1 MDEKSYA
8 DSIRK
13 WRQEYAQK
21 LMSPEGWLAIS
32 GLFWLDQGENRMG
45 AHPSNRIILPPR
57 SAPEYSGTFFLRERE
72 VTLQAA
78 EGVEMT
84 VSDQLVTTTQ
94 LAIDSYGSSEWISLN
109 DLKLSVIQRGARY
122 GVRIYDKN
130 HPQLKQFVVL
140 RWFPIQPEYCIEAQ
154 FIPFAEP
161 KSMSIVNVLGDTLE
175 MESPG
180 YAEFSLQGQVCR
192 LHAVPVE
199 ESDRLWF
206 LFQDVTST
214 DATYPGG
221 RFLTTEPPQGNMIT
235 LDFNKAH
242 NPPCAYTDFA
252 TCPLPPPVNRLPVR
266 VSSGESRYPRPV
278 SHG

>member
-45 AHPSNRIILPPR
+45 AHPSNRIILPPH
-57 SAPEYSGTFFLRERE
+57 SAPEFSGIFTLTDRE
-72 VTLQAA
+72 VILQAA
-78 EGVEMT
+78 EEVTM
-84 VSDQLVTTTQ
+84 SINDQPVATTQ
-94 LAIDSYGSSEWISLN
+94 IPIDSYGSSEWISLN
-109 DLKLSVIQRGARY
+109 DLKISVIQRGARY

-140 RWFPIQPEYCIEAQ
+140 RWFPIQPDYCIEAK

-161 KSMSIVNVLGDTLE
+161 KTMSIVNVLGDTLE

-180 YAEFSLQGQVCR
+180 YAEFSLHGQVCR

-206 LFQDVTST
+206 LFQDSTSS

-221 RFLTTEPPQGNMIT
+221 RFLTTDAPQGDKVI

-252 TCPLPPPVNRLPVR
+252 TCPLPPPINRLPVR

>member
-1 MDEKSYA
+1 MDEESYA

-45 AHPSNRIILPPR
+45 VHPSNRIILPPD
-57 SAPEYSGTFFLRERE
+57 SAAESSGIFTLRDRE
-72 VTLQAA
+72 ITLQAA
-78 EGVEMT
+78 EGVQMT
-84 VSDQLVTTTQ
+84 INDQPVTIAQ
-94 LAIDSYGSSEWISLN
+94 IAIDSYGSSAWIALN
-109 DLKLSVIQRGARY
+109 DLKISVIQRGSRY

-130 HPQLKQFVVL
+130 HPQLKEFVEL
-140 RWFPIQPEYCIEAQ
+140 RWFPIQLEYCSEAN
-154 FIPFAEP
+154 FIPFEQP
-161 KSMSIVNVLGDTLE
+161 KIMSIVNVLGDTLE

-180 YAEFSLQGQVCR
+180 YVEFLLQGQVCR

-206 LFQDVTST
+206 LFQDVTSS

-221 RFLTTEPPQGNMIT
+221 RFLTTEAPNKGRVT
-235 LDFNKAH
+235 LDFNQAH

-252 TCPLPPPVNRLPVR
+252 TCPLPPSINRLPVR
-266 VSSGESRYPRPV
+266 VSAGESRYPRPV

>member
-1 MDEKSYA
+1 MDEKTHA
-8 DSIRK
+8 DSIRN

-32 GLFWLDQGENRMG
+32 GLFWLDQGENNMG
-45 AHPSNRIILPPR
+45 EHPSNRIILPPN
-57 SAPEYSGTFFLRERE
+57 SAPEHCGTFTLRERE
-72 VTLQAA
+72 ITLQAA
-78 EGVEMT
+78 EGVQMT
-84 VSDQLVTTTQ
+84 INDQPITTSPIV
-94 LAIDSYGSSEWISLN
+94 IDSYGSSEWILLN
-109 DLKLSVIQRGARY
+109 DLKISVIQRGSRY

-140 RWFPIQPEYCIEAQ
+140 RWFPIQPELCVEAR
-154 FIPFAEP
+154 FVPAETP
-161 KSMSIVNVLGDTLE
+161 KKMSIVNVLGDTLE

-180 YAEFSLQGQVCR
+180 YAEFTVEGKTCC

-206 LFQDVTST
+206 LFQDGTSI

-221 RFLTTEPPQGNMIT
+221 RFLTSAAPEAGHVI

-252 TCPLPPPVNRLPVR
+252 TCPLAPAINRLPVR
-266 VSSGESRYPRPV
+266 IAAGESRYPRPV

>member
-1 MDEKSYA
+1 MDEKNYA

-13 WRQEYAQK
+13 WRQEYAQR

-45 AHPSNRIILPPR
+45 AHPSNRIILPPN
-57 SAPEYSGTFFLRERE
+57 SAPAFSGTFTLHDRDI
-72 VTLQAA
+72 TLQAA
-78 EGVEMT
+78 EGALT
-84 VSDQLVTTTQ
+84 TINDQPISQTQ
-94 LAIDSYGSSEWISLN
+94 VIIDSYGSSDWIALN
-109 DLKLSVIQRGARY
+109 DLKLSVIQRGSRY

-140 RWFPIQPEYCIEAQ
+140 RWFPIQPEYCVEAD
-154 FIPFAEP
+154 FTPFEQP
-161 KSMSIVNVLGDTLE
+161 VTISIVNVLGDTLE
-175 MESPG
+175 MQSPG
-180 YAEFSLQGQVCR
+180 YAEFKLHGQVSR

-206 LFQDVTST
+206 LFQDASST

-221 RFLTTEPPQGNMIT
+221 RFMTTDAPAAGRVM

-252 TCPLPPPVNRLPVR
+252 TCPLPPPINRLPVR
-266 VSSGESRYPRPV
+266 VSAGESRYPRPV
-278 SHG
+278 SHT

>member
-1 MDEKSYA
+1 MDEKTHA

-13 WRQEYAQK
+13 WRQEYAQH

-32 GLFWLDQGENRMG
+32 GLFWLDQGENHMG
-45 AHPSNRIILPPR
+45 AHPSNRIILPPH
-57 SAPEYSGTFFLRERE
+57 SAPEDSGTFILRDRE
-72 VTLQAA
+72 ITLQVT
-78 EGVEMT
+78 GSVKMT
-84 VSDQLVTTTQ
+84 INDQPISNTQ
-94 LAIDSYGSSEWISLN
+94 IVIDSYGSSEWISLN

-140 RWFPIQPEYCIEAQ
+140 RWFPIQLDYCIEAS
-154 FIPFAEP
+154 FVPFDQP
-161 KSMSIVNVLGDTLE
+161 KTMYIVNVLGDTLE
-175 MESPG
+175 MASPG
-180 YAEFSLQGQVCR
+180 YAEFPLQGQVCR

-206 LFQDVTST
+206 LFQDVTSS

-221 RFLTTEPPQGNMIT
+221 RFLTTDAPHENIVT

-252 TCPLPPPVNRLPVR
+252 TCPLPPSINRLPVR
-266 VSSGESRYPRPV
+266 VSAGESRYPRPV

>member
-1 MDEKSYA
+1 MDEKSHA

-45 AHPSNRIILPPR
+45 AHPSNRIILPPN
-57 SAPEYSGTFFLRERE
+57 SAPEFSGIFTLRDRE
-72 VTLQAA
+72 ITLQAA
-78 EGVEMT
+78 EGVQMAIN
-84 VSDQLVTTTQ
+84 DQPLTTAQ
-94 LAIDSYGSSEWISLN
+94 IAIDSYGSSEWIALK
-109 DLKLSVIQRGARY
+109 DLKISVIQRGARY

-130 HPQLKQFVVL
+130 HPQLKQFIVL
-140 RWFPIQPEYCIEAQ
+140 HWFPIQPDYCIEAS
-154 FIPFAEP
+154 FIPFEQP
-161 KSMSIVNVLGDTLE
+161 KTMYIVNVLGDTLE

-180 YAEFSLQGQVCR
+180 YAEFTLQGQVYR

-206 LFQDVTST
+206 LFQDATSS

-221 RFLTTEPPQGNMIT
+221 RFLTSDAPRENKVT
-235 LDFNKAH
+235 LDFNQAH

-252 TCPLPPPVNRLPVR
+252 TCPLPPPINRLPVR
-266 VSSGESRYPRPV
+266 VSAGESRYPRPV

>member
-1 MDEKSYA
+1 M
-8 DSIRK
+8 
-13 WRQEYAQK
+13 
-21 LMSPEGWLAIS
+21 
-32 GLFWLDQGENRMG
+32 
-45 AHPSNRIILPPR
+45 
-57 SAPEYSGTFFLRERE
+57 
-72 VTLQAA
+72 
-78 EGVEMT
+78 
-84 VSDQLVTTTQ
+84 
-94 LAIDSYGSSEWISLN
+94 
-109 DLKLSVIQRGARY
+109 
-122 GVRIYDKN
+122 RIYDKN

-140 RWFPIQPEYCIEAQ
+140 RWFPIQPDYCIEAD
-154 FIPFAEP
+154 FIPFEQP
-161 KSMSIVNVLGDTLE
+161 KIMSIVNVLGDTLE

-180 YAEFSLQGQVCR
+180 YTEFQLQGQVCR

-206 LFQDVTST
+206 LFQDATSS

-221 RFLTTEPPQGNMIT
+221 RFLTSDAPEDNKVT

-266 VSSGESRYPRPV
+266 VSAGESRYPRPV

>member
-8 DSIRK
+8 DSIRQ
-13 WRQEYAQK
+13 WRQEYAKK

-32 GLFWLDQGENRMG
+32 GLFWLDQGENRLG
-45 AHPSNRIILPPR
+45 AHPSNRIILPPD
-57 SAPEYSGTFFLRERE
+57 SAAESSGIFTLRDRE
-72 VTLQAA
+72 ITLQAA
-78 EGVEMT
+78 EGVQMT
-84 VSDQLVTTTQ
+84 INDQPVTTTQ
-94 LAIDSYGSSEWISLN
+94 IAIDSYGSSAWIALN
-109 DLKLSVIQRGARY
+109 DLKISVIQRGSRY

-140 RWFPIQPEYCIEAQ
+140 HWFPIQTDYCIEAN
-154 FIPFAEP
+154 FIPFEQP
-161 KSMSIVNVLGDTLE
+161 KPMSIVNVLGDTLE

-180 YAEFSLQGQVCR
+180 YAEFPLQGQVCR

-206 LFQDVTST
+206 LFQDVTSS

-221 RFLTTEPPQGNMIT
+221 RFLTTDAPDNGHVT
-235 LDFNKAH
+235 LDFNQAH

-252 TCPLPPPVNRLPVR
+252 TCPLPPSINRLPVR
-266 VSSGESRYPRPV
+266 VSAGESRYPRPV

>member
-45 AHPSNRIILPPR
+45 AHPSNRIILPPH
-57 SAPEYSGTFFLRERE
+57 SAPENSGIFTLRDRE
-72 VTLQAA
+72 ITLQAA
-78 EGVEMT
+78 EDVQMT
-84 VSDQLVTTTQ
+84 ISDQPVTTTQ
-94 LAIDSYGSSEWISLN
+94 IAIDSYGSSEWISLN
-109 DLKLSVIQRGARY
+109 DLKISVIQRGARY

-140 RWFPIQPEYCIEAQ
+140 RWFPIQPDYCVDAQ
-154 FIPFAEP
+154 FVPFAEP
-161 KSMSIVNVLGDTLE
+161 KIMSIVNVLGDTLE

-180 YAEFSLQGQVCR
+180 YAEFSLNGQVCR

-199 ESDRLWF
+199 ELDRLWF
-206 LFQDVTST
+206 LFQDATSS

-221 RFLTTEPPQGNMIT
+221 RFLTSDAPKEDKVT

-266 VSSGESRYPRPV
+266 VSSGELRYPRPV

>member
-1 MDEKSYA
+1 MDEKSHA

-45 AHPSNRIILPPR
+45 AHPSNRIILPPN
-57 SAPEYSGTFFLRERE
+57 SAPECSGTLILRDRE
-72 VTLQAA
+72 ITLQAA
-78 EGVEMT
+78 EGVQMT
-84 VSDQLVTTTQ
+84 INDQPVTTTQ
-94 LAIDSYGSSEWISLN
+94 IVIDSYGSSEWVALN
-109 DLKLSVIQRGARY
+109 DLKISVIQRGARY

-140 RWFPIQPEYCIEAQ
+140 HWFPIQPEYCIEAR
-154 FIPFAEP
+154 FIPFEQP
-161 KSMSIVNVLGDTLE
+161 KTMSIVNVLGDTLE
-175 MESPG
+175 MQSPG
-180 YAEFSLQGQVCR
+180 YAEFALQEQVCR

-206 LFQDVTST
+206 LFQDATSL

-221 RFLTTEPPQGNMIT
+221 RFLTTDAPEAGRIT

-252 TCPLPPPVNRLPVR
+252 TCPLPPPINRLSVK
-266 VSSGESRYPRPV
+266 VSAGESRYPRPV

>member
-45 AHPSNRIILPPR
+45 AHPSNRIILPPH
-57 SAPEYSGTFFLRERE
+57 SAAEFSGIFTLRDRE
-72 VTLQAA
+72 IALQAA
-78 EGVEMT
+78 EGVSMT
-84 VSDQLVTTTQ
+84 INDQPITSMQVV
-94 LAIDSYGSSEWISLN
+94 IDSYGSSEWIALN
-109 DLKLSVIQRGARY
+109 DLKLSVIQRGSRY

-140 RWFPIQPEYCIEAQ
+140 RWFPIQPEYCIEAS
-154 FIPFAEP
+154 FIPFEQP
-161 KSMSIVNVLGDTLE
+161 KTMSIVNVLGDMLE

-180 YAEFSLQGQVCR
+180 YTEFTLHGQVCR

-206 LFQDVTST
+206 LFQDASSS

-221 RFLTTEPPQGNMIT
+221 RFLTTKAPDQGHVI
-235 LDFNKAH
+235 LDFNQAH

-252 TCPLPPPVNRLPVR
+252 TCPLPPPINRMSVH
-266 VSSGESRYPRPV
+266 VSAGESRYPRPV

>member
-1 MDEKSYA
+1 
-8 DSIRK
+8 
-13 WRQEYAQK
+13 
-21 LMSPEGWLAIS
+21 MSPEGWLAIS

-45 AHPSNRIILPPR
+45 THPSNRIILPPH
-57 SAPEYSGTFFLRERE
+57 SAPEFSGTFSMRERE
-72 VTLQAA
+72 ITLQAA
-78 EGVEMT
+78 DGVHMT
-84 VSDQLVTTTQ
+84 INDQPVTTTPIV
-94 LAIDSYGSSEWISLN
+94 IDSYGSSEWIVLN
-109 DLKLSVIQRGARY
+109 DLKISIIQRGSRY
-122 GVRIYDKN
+122 GARIYDKN

-140 RWFPIQPEYCIEAQ
+140 RWFPIQTEYCIEARYV
-154 FIPFAEP
+154 PAEKP
-161 KSMSIVNVLGDTLE
+161 KTMSIVNVLGDTLE

-180 YAEFSLQGQVCR
+180 YAEFTIDGKVCC

-206 LFQDVTST
+206 LFQDATSS

-221 RFLTTEPPQGNMIT
+221 RFLTSDAPQAGIVT

-252 TCPLPPPVNRLPVR
+252 TCPLPPPINRLPVR
-266 VSSGESRYPRPV
+266 VSAGESRYPRPV